1 MMARARNAHYHV
13 PPRTVLLGMVL
24 DLTIERNGERVTL
37 TDEVRGWVMATTEAG
52 MDAAPGRARLYLFPA
67 SELAPDVGDDSK
79 FARARETFER
89 WHARQ
94 AEQVTEAEV
103 PDTVGYLQGRLIRIG
118 YRSDKWGRSGDF
130 HDYDHSFAEAGA
142 LPPKLYSD
150 TEELQDMT
158 AAVVVGGDM
167 SITEAGID

>member
-1 MMARARNAHYHV
+1 MARARNAHYHV

-24 DLTIERNGERVTL
+24 DLTIEHAGERVTL
-37 TDEVRGWVMATTEAG
+37 TDEVLGWVMATTEAG

-67 SELAPDVGDDSK
+67 SDTELEVGDDSK

-89 WHARQ
+89 WHARE

-103 PDTVGYLQGRLIRIG
+103 PDTVGYFQGRLIRLG
-118 YRSDKWGRSGDF
+118 YRSDKWGPRGDC
-130 HDYDHSFAEAGA
+130 HDYDHSFTEHDA
-142 LPPKLYSD
+142 LAPKFYSD
-150 TEELQDMT
+150 TEELEGMT
-158 AAVVVGGDM
+158 AAVVTGGGM